1 LAILAVNGGSSSL
14 KCALFAGAERFEPVL
29 EFQVSDLFGSPRL
42 RESEPAGRAPRE
54 VDAGLSDLAAG
65 DRYARA
71 MRLVLN
77 RIAAREDLP
86 ALRAIGHRVVHGG
99 TLFKGPTAIDAEV
112 VGRLQSLVSLAPLH
126 QPASI
131 ALIEACMQHLP
142 DLPQC
147 ACFDTTFHRTQTLLE
162 RNYALP
168 RELTKS
174 GIHRYGFHG
183 LSFEYLVQRLLQADE
198 AYAQRSLI
206 LAHLGAG
213 ASLCAVQAGK
223 SVATTMGFSAL
234 DGLPMGSR
242 CGSMDPGVLI
252 YLMRERQMDA
262 DELEDLLYRRSGWLG
277 VSGNSSDMMEL
288 RRSDDRRS
296 RDAIDHFSY
305 RIVREIGSLAAAMGG
320 LDCLVFSGGIGEHD
334 AALRRSV
341 ADGCAWLGL
350 QLDDGANRGNERV
363 ISKQQSLVEARVE
376 PTSEAAMIARHTE
389 ATFPGALHG

>member
-1 LAILAVNGGSSSL
+1 MAILAVNGGSSSL
-14 KCALFAGAERFEPVL
+14 KCALFAGSECFEPVL
-29 EFQVSDLFGSPRL
+29 EFQVSDLFGTPCL
-42 RESEPAGRAPRE
+42 RESGPAGGPPLE
-54 VDAGLSDLAAG
+54 VDAGLSNVAAG
-65 DRYARA
+65 DRHARA
-71 MRLVLN
+71 MQLVLD
-77 RIAAREDLP
+77 RISERDDLP
-86 ALRAIGHRVVHGG
+86 ALQAIGHRVVHGG
-99 TLFKGPTAIDAEV
+99 TLFEGPTAVDAEAV
-112 VGRLQSLVSLAPLH
+112 VRLKSLVSLAPLH

-142 DLPQC
+142 DIPQC
-147 ACFDTTFHRTQTLLE
+147 ACFDTTFHRTQAPLE

-168 RELTKS
+168 RELTQS

-183 LSFEYLVQRLLQADE
+183 LSYEYLVQRLLQADE

-277 VSGNSSDMMEL
+277 VSGASSDMMEL
-288 RRSDDRRS
+288 RRSEDS
-296 RDAIDHFSY
+296 RAREAIDQFSY

-341 ADGCAWLGL
+341 ANGCAWLGL
-350 QLDDGANRGNERV
+350 QLDDDANRRNEPV
-363 ISKQQSLVEARVE
+363 ISSQQSLIEARVE